1 MRRKPSRSNA
11 DLGLMRHILSEMKES
26 NQYKIP
32 LMGKVLNDAF
42 QSESRYLYIFNKGLM
57 Q

>member
-32 LMGKVLNDAF
+32 LTGKVLNDAF